1 MGVSVRRATDAIPPV
16 VALGIAILA
25 VSTSAILIRY
35 SSAPTLV
42 IALYRVLFTTVL
54 LLPFAVH
61 SYRDAFYQLS
71 RRDWIA
77 ASAAGVAL
85 ALHFA
90 LWFESL
96 AWTSVAASV
105 TIVQIQ
111 VLFVASGA
119 ALFLSERI
127 TRRASVGMMIALC
140 GIAIMSF
147 GGTIVGAPTVGSAPL
162 YGNILAIVA
171 AVCMAGYVL
180 TGRSL
185 RQRIPLVPYVVIVY
199 AVCVVVLLA
208 LTTAVNDTL
217 FAYPPYEWFLF
228 ILMALGPGILGH
240 TVLNWALAHVESS
253 VVSVSLLA
261 EPVCSTVLAV
271 VLLSE
276 LPTRFTAIGGAMT
289 LIGIIITSRR

>member
-61 SYRDAFYQLS
+61 SYRDAFYRLS

-147 GGTIVGAPTVGSAPL
+147 GGTIVGAPTVGAAPL

>member
-119 ALFLSERI
+119 A
-127 TRRASVGMMIALC
+127 
-140 GIAIMSF
+140 
-147 GGTIVGAPTVGSAPL
+147 
-162 YGNILAIVA
+162 
-171 AVCMAGYVL
+171 
-180 TGRSL
+180 
-185 RQRIPLVPYVVIVY
+185 
-199 AVCVVVLLA
+199 
-208 LTTAVNDTL
+208 DTL

>member
-1 MGVSVRRATDAIPPV
+1 MGFSVQQISDAVPPA
-16 VALGIAILA
+16 VALGVAILA

-54 LLPFAVH
+54 LLPFAVYSH
-61 SYRDAFYQLS
+61 RDGFDHLS

-77 ASAAGVAL
+77 ASAAGIAL
-85 ALHFA
+85 ALHFI

-105 TIVQIQ
+105 TIVQVQ

-119 ALFLSERI
+119 TLFLSERI
-127 TRRASVGMMIALC
+127 TRRAGIGMATALG
-140 GIAIMSF
+140 GIVIMSF
-147 GGTIVGAPTVGSAPL
+147 GGTIVGTPVVGEAPL
-162 YGNILAIVA
+162 YGNILAIIA

-199 AVCVVVLLA
+199 SVCVVVLLA
-208 LTTAVNDTL
+208 LTVAVNDPL
-217 FAYPPYEWFLF
+217 VAYPPHEWILF
-228 ILMALGPGILGH
+228 FAMALGPGILGH
-240 TVLNWALAHVESS
+240 TILNWALAHVESS

-261 EPVCSTVLAV
+261 EPVSSTMLAV
-271 VLLSE
+271 LLLNE
-276 LPTRFTAIGGAMT
+276 LPTEFTAIGGVMT
-289 LIGIIITSRR
+289 LTGIIITSQR

>member
-1 MGVSVRRATDAIPPV
+1 VGISVRQVTDTLPPAA
-16 VALGIAILA
+16 ALAIAILA

-42 IALYRVLFTTVL
+42 IALYRVLFTTLL

-61 SYRDAFYQLS
+61 SHRDAFYRLS

-85 ALHFA
+85 ALHFG

-119 ALFLSERI
+119 ALFLSEQI
-127 TRRASVGMMIALC
+127 TRRAGIGMVIALC
-140 GIAIMSF
+140 GIAVMSF
-147 GGTIVGAPTVGSAPL
+147 GGTIVGAPAIGAAPL
-162 YGNILAIVA
+162 YGNTLAIIA

-185 RQRIPLVPYVVIVY
+185 RQRIPLIPYVVIVY
-199 AVCVVVLLA
+199 AVCVIVLLA
-208 LTTAVNDTL
+208 LTTTVNDPL
-217 FAYPPYEWFLF
+217 FAYPPHEWLLF
-228 ILMALGPGILGH
+228 IGMALGPGILGH

-261 EPVCSTVLAV
+261 EPVGSTVLAV
-271 VLLSE
+271 LLLGE
-276 LPTRFTAIGGAMT
+276 LPTEFTAIGGVMT
-289 LIGIIITSRR
+289 LTGIIITSRR